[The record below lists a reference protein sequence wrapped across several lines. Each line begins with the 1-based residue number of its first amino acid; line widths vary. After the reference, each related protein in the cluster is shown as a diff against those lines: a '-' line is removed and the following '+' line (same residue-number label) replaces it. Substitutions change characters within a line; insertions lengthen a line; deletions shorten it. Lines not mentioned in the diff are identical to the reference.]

1 MHNLKINCG
10 GQPGAE
16 VVGEAQVGESG
27 AEVGQGEAE
36 VGEGEAEVGEGGA
49 YPIVFVHELAQ
60 FRNLVF
66 VEFEEPQ
73 VEQ

>member
-16 VVGEAQVGESG
+16 MVGEAQVGESG
-27 AEVGQGEAE
+27 AEVGQG
-36 VGEGEAEVGEGGA
+36 GAEVGEGGA
-49 YPIVFVHELAQ
+49 YPIVFVHELSQ
-60 FRNLVF
+60 FRHLVF